1 MSIPDLFD
9 KIKSV
14 REGRSN
20 LGVDKVTIM
29 FLCIIVGVGL
39 ASFGLGRLSVDSQ
52 SDESSDITITSG
64 SDSPIEDK
72 EALNGGYTAD
82 RRYVA
87 SKNGKLYYGANCSG
101 ASRIKIEN
109 QIWFS
114 TKEDAEKSGFTLASS
129 CQ

>member
-14 REGRSN
+14 HGDRRI
-20 LGVDKVTIM
+20 LGIDKVTIM
-29 FLCIIVGVGL
+29 FLFIIIGVGL
-39 ASFGLGRLSVDSQ
+39 ASFGLGRLSVV
-52 SDESSDITITSG
+52 DESYKGSDMTIIGG
-64 SDSPIEDK
+64 SDSPTEDK

-87 SKNGKLYYGANCSG
+87 SKNGKLYYSANCSG

-114 TKEDAEKSGFTLASS
+114 TKEDAEKSGFTLSSS